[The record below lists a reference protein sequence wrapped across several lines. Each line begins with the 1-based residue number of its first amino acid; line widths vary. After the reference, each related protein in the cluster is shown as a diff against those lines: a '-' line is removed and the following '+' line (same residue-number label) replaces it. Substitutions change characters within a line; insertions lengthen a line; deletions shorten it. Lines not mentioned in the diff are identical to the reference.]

1 MRLEDIQ
8 IPEQPEVVLRKI
20 EYKGSEIDGYF
31 RILMAGTA
39 QNLFD
44 YSDAKGEKDM
54 KKVRTADYR
63 IIAAV
68 CCKEDGTDLYT
79 EEQARKLPA
88 PLKYAITKIAI
99 ELNVPQTEGT
109 PKN

>member
-8 IPEQPEVVLRKI
+8 IPEQPEVVQRAF
-20 EYKGSEIDGYF
+20 EYKGAEVVAFF
-31 RILMAGTA
+31 RVLMAGTA

-44 YSDAKGEKDM
+44 YTDQKGEKDM

-68 CCKEDGTDLYT
+68 CCKEDGSDLYT

-88 PLKYAITKIAI
+88 PLKYEITKIAI
-99 ELNVPQTEGT
+99 ELNVPQTDGT